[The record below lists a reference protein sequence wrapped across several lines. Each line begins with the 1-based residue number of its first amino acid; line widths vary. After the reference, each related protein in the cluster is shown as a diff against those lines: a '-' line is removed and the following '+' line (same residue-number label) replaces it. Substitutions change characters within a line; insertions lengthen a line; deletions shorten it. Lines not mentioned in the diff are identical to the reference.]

1 MKLSYCV
8 KCGARL
14 VGRKCERC
22 GAEYDDSGVCASFV
36 DGCVGTLKVGGV
48 EFTVYLAEEQFNNV
62 LRRDDGYMLVPPVN
76 RGVRRKFVLIEM

>member
-1 MKLSYCV
+1 MKLSCCV

-22 GAEYDDSGVCASFV
+22 GAEYDDSGVCASFG
-36 DGCVGTLKVGGV
+36 DDCVGTMKIGGV

-62 LRRDDGYMLVPPVN
+62 LSRDMLDNTFHP
-76 RGVRRKFVLIEM
+76 VRRKFVLIEM